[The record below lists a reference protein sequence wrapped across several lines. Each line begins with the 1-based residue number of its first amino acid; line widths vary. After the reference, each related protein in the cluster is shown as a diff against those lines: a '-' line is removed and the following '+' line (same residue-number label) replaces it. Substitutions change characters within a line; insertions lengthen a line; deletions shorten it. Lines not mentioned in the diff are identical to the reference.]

1 MWYYGDIFA
10 LSPAK
15 AGVRDRVMVGMKCGA
30 SSSIFPNFFPA
41 CWKSGNIPWLLCG
54 NLFSSP
60 FFVFLYISGLLS
72 GVRRVNSFAPL
83 FCTTVTQDR
92 KSIVA
97 HHGRLQSSR
106 GPADAQG
113 GLQLSV
119 VLGIVHHCHWRVSV
133 SPLCVDNPASRVS
146 LWSPKKDY
154 LELVVINLCQK

>member
-41 CWKSGNIPWLLCG
+41 CWKSGNVPWLLGG

-60 FFVFLYISGLLS
+60 FFCLVHKRSAFRGTP
-72 GVRRVNSFAPL
+72 GKL
-83 FCTTVTQDR
+83 FCSSVLCGSDASQ

-119 VLGIVHHCHWRVSV
+119 VFGIVHHCHWRVSV
-133 SPLCVDNPASRVS
+133 SLLCVNNPASRVS